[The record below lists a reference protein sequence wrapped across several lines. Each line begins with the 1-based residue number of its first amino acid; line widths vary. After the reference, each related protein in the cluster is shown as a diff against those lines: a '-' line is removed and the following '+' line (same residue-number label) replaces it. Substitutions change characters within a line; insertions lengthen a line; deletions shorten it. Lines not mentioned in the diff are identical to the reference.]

1 MGIYLDRDLRR
12 TQFVLAVARELH
24 FGKAAARLNIAQSYL
39 SREVKEF
46 EDEQGYLFFERNG
59 HYVAAVT
66 DSGQAFIRTMAP
78 VLDDLRA
85 GFERASEMGRM
96 ISRQK
101 AGSFLIGYSPLVP
114 GAISEQ
120 VRSIRSM
127 RFPVLRLQFRTL
139 TPTEL
144 FDSLASG
151 GLQAAVTYA
160 FSGRRDL
167 EQIPIGSQRLLA
179 VYPRNQNKGRTTTV
193 GLHELRSH
201 SLIVPSSE
209 RMQPEIRD
217 WLLEQCE
224 RAGFRPKIVEEPTS
238 TREAFDL
245 VKDHAGARGHARGHL
260 RRDDGETRVFSHSR
274 NRRVATRARLQT
286 QVQPQDSTDR
296 NGVRPCVATILPE
309 NGQLKNISP
318 RLRSFE

>member
-1 MGIYLDRDLRR
+1 MNLYFDRDLRR
-12 TQFVLAVARELH
+12 IHFVLAVARDLH
-24 FGKAAARLNIAQSYL
+24 FGNAAARLNVAQSYL

-46 EDEQGYLFFERNG
+46 EKEQGYLFFQRNG
-59 HYVAAVT
+59 KRVAAIT
-66 DSGQAFIRTMAP
+66 DSGQAFIRTIKP

-114 GAISEQ
+114 GTISEL

-127 RFPVLRLQFRTL
+127 RFPALRVQFHTL

-151 GLQAAVTYA
+151 GIQAAVTYA

-167 EQIPIGSQRLLA
+167 EQVPIGSQLLHA
-179 VYPRNQNKGRTTTV
+179 VYPRYQNEGRTTTTV
-193 GLHELRSH
+193 GLHDLRSH
-201 SLIVPSSE
+201 SLVVPSSE
-209 RMQPEIRD
+209 RMQPEIRA
-217 WLLEQCE
+217 WLLEECE
-224 RAGFRPKIVEEPTS
+224 RAGFRPKIVEEPSS

-245 VKDHAGARGHARGHL
+245 VKDHAGLGVMPGGICDGMTEKLESSPILGIGELQLVLAYK
-260 RRDDGETRVFSHSR
+260 RR
-274 NRRVATRARLQT
+274 
-286 QVQPQDSTDR
+286 
-296 NGVRPCVATILPE
+296 C
-309 NGQLKNISP
+309 SP
-318 RLRSFE
+318 RIQRIATEIANALRQSCLKTGS

>member
-167 EQIPIGSQRLLA
+167 EQIPIGSQQLHA
-179 VYPRNQNKGRTTTV
+179 VYPRNQNEDRTTTV
-193 GLHELRSH
+193 GLHDLRSH
-201 SLIVPSSE
+201 SLVVPSSE

-245 VKDHAGARGHARGHL
+245 VKDHAGLGVMPGGIC
-260 RRDDGETRVFSHSR
+260 DGMTEKLESSPILGIGE
-274 NRRVATRARLQT
+274 LQL
-286 QVQPQDSTDR
+286 VLAYKR
-296 NGVRPCVATILPE
+296 KC
-309 NGQLKNISP
+309 SP
-318 RLRSFE
+318 RIQRIATELAHALRQSCLKTGS

>member
-167 EQIPIGSQRLLA
+167 EQIPIGSQRLHA
-179 VYPRNQNKGRTTTV
+179 VYPRNQNEDRTTTV
-193 GLHELRSH
+193 GLHDLRSH
-201 SLIVPSSE
+201 SLVVPSSE

-238 TREAFDL
+238 TREALDL
-245 VKDHAGARGHARGHL
+245 VKDHAGLGVMPGGIC
-260 RRDDGETRVFSHSR
+260 DGMTEKLESSPILGIGE
-274 NRRVATRARLQT
+274 LQL
-286 QVQPQDSTDR
+286 VLAYKR
-296 NGVRPCVATILPE
+296 KC
-309 NGQLKNISP
+309 SP
-318 RLRSFE
+318 RIQRIATEFAHALRQSCLKTGS

>member
-1 MGIYLDRDLRR
+1 
-12 TQFVLAVARELH
+12 
-24 FGKAAARLNIAQSYL
+24 
-39 SREVKEF
+39 
-46 EDEQGYLFFERNG
+46 
-59 HYVAAVT
+59 
-66 DSGQAFIRTMAP
+66 MAP

-120 VRSIRSM
+120 VRSIRSI

-167 EQIPIGSQRLLA
+167 EQIPIGSQRLHA
-179 VYPRNQNKGRTTTV
+179 VYPRNQNEDRTTTV
-193 GLHELRSH
+193 GLHDLRSH
-201 SLIVPSSE
+201 SLVVPSSE

-245 VKDHAGARGHARGHL
+245 VKDHAGLGVMPGGIC
-260 RRDDGETRVFSHSR
+260 DGMTEKLESSPILGIGE
-274 NRRVATRARLQT
+274 LQL
-286 QVQPQDSTDR
+286 VLAYKR
-296 NGVRPCVATILPE
+296 KC
-309 NGQLKNISP
+309 SP
-318 RLRSFE
+318 RIQRIATEFAHALRQSCLKTGS

>member
-24 FGKAAARLNIAQSYL
+24 FGRAAARLNIAQSYL

-167 EQIPIGSQRLLA
+167 EQIPIGSQRLHA
-179 VYPRNQNKGRTTTV
+179 VYPRNQNEDRTTTV
-193 GLHELRSH
+193 GLHDLRSH
-201 SLIVPSSE
+201 SLVVPSSE

-224 RAGFRPKIVEEPTS
+224 RAGFRPKILEEPTS

-245 VKDHAGARGHARGHL
+245 VKDHAGLGVMPGGICDGMTEKLESSPILGIGELQLVLAYKRKCGPRIQRIASEFAHSL
-260 RRDDGETRVFSHSR
+260 RQS
-274 NRRVATRARLQT
+274 
-286 QVQPQDSTDR
+286 
-296 NGVRPCVATILPE
+296 C
-309 NGQLKNISP
+309 LKTGS
-318 RLRSFE
+318 

>member
-167 EQIPIGSQRLLA
+167 EQIPIGSQRLHA
-179 VYPRNQNKGRTTTV
+179 VYPRNQNEDRTTTV
-193 GLHELRSH
+193 GLNDLRSH
-201 SLIVPSSE
+201 SLVVPSSE
-209 RMQPEIRD
+209 RMQPGIRD

-245 VKDHAGARGHARGHL
+245 VKDHAGLQVSQAGIGDGMTEKLESSPILGIGELQLVLAFKRKCGPRIQRIASEFAHSL
-260 RRDDGETRVFSHSR
+260 R
-274 NRRVATRARLQT
+274 
-286 QVQPQDSTDR
+286 QV
-296 NGVRPCVATILPE
+296 C
-309 NGQLKNISP
+309 LKTGS
-318 RLRSFE
+318 

>member
-167 EQIPIGSQRLLA
+167 EQIPIGSQRLHA
-179 VYPRNQNKGRTTTV
+179 VYPRNQNENRTTTV
-193 GLHELRSH
+193 GLHDLRSH
-201 SLIVPSSE
+201 SLVVPSSE

-245 VKDHAGARGHARGHL
+245 VKDHAGLGVMPGGIC
-260 RRDDGETRVFSHSR
+260 DGMTEKLESSPILGIGE
-274 NRRVATRARLQT
+274 LQL
-286 QVQPQDSTDR
+286 VLAYKR
-296 NGVRPCVATILPE
+296 KC
-309 NGQLKNISP
+309 SP
-318 RLRSFE
+318 RIQRIATEFAHALRQSCLKTGS

>member
-120 VRSIRSM
+120 VRSIRSI

-167 EQIPIGSQRLLA
+167 EQIPIGSQRLHA
-179 VYPRNQNKGRTTTV
+179 VYPRNQNEDRTTTV
-193 GLHELRSH
+193 GLHDLRSH
-201 SLIVPSSE
+201 SLVVPSSE

-245 VKDHAGARGHARGHL
+245 VKDHAGLGVMPGGIC
-260 RRDDGETRVFSHSR
+260 DGMTEKLESSPILGIGE
-274 NRRVATRARLQT
+274 LQL
-286 QVQPQDSTDR
+286 VLAYKR
-296 NGVRPCVATILPE
+296 KC
-309 NGQLKNISP
+309 SP
-318 RLRSFE
+318 RIQRIATEFAHALRQSCVKTGS

>member
-167 EQIPIGSQRLLA
+167 EQIPIGSQRLHA
-179 VYPRNQNKGRTTTV
+179 VYPRNQNEDRTTTV
-193 GLHELRSH
+193 GLHDLRSH
-201 SLIVPSSE
+201 SLVVPSSE

-245 VKDHAGARGHARGHL
+245 VKDHAGLGVMPGGIC
-260 RRDDGETRVFSHSR
+260 DGMTEKLESSPILGIGE
-274 NRRVATRARLQT
+274 LQL
-286 QVQPQDSTDR
+286 VLAYKR
-296 NGVRPCVATILPE
+296 KC
-309 NGQLKNISP
+309 SP
-318 RLRSFE
+318 RIQRIATEFAHALRQSCLKTGS

>member
-167 EQIPIGSQRLLA
+167 EQIPIGSQRLHA
-179 VYPRNQNKGRTTTV
+179 VYPRNQNEDRTTTV
-193 GLHELRSH
+193 GLDDLRSH
-201 SLIVPSSE
+201 SLVVPSSE

-245 VKDHAGARGHARGHL
+245 VKDHAGLGVMPGGIC
-260 RRDDGETRVFSHSR
+260 DGMTEKLESSPILGIGE
-274 NRRVATRARLQT
+274 LQL
-286 QVQPQDSTDR
+286 VLAYKR
-296 NGVRPCVATILPE
+296 KC
-309 NGQLKNISP
+309 SP
-318 RLRSFE
+318 RIQRIATEFAHALRQSCLKTGS